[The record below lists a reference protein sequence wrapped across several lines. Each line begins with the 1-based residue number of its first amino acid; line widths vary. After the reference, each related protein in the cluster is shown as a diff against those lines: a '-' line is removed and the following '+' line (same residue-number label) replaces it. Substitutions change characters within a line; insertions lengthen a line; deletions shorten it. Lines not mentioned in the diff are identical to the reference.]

1 MSAVVADDETTGEEP
16 RRARP
21 PVAATIVVIAALV
34 AAIYLEVALAIDARV
49 LGAVPELALIVLIAI
64 ALRFGSL
71 AGAIAG
77 FAAGLLLDIAVQ
89 GPLGASALVLTPL
102 GWAAG
107 AWAERR
113 RRVSLGMAVLV
124 LAVSTAVALLGD
136 AIVALAIEG
145 QDVGWGA
152 FWLHAAAA
160 LAATVLIG
168 IPVLALLR
176 RICGVPA
183 R

>member
-1 MSAVVADDETTGEEP
+1 MSAVEDEEIP
-16 RRARP
+16 RRRI
-21 PVAATIVVIAALV
+21 PVAAAVVPVVALV
-34 AAIYLEVALAIDARV
+34 VAVYLEVALAIDARV
-49 LGAVPELALIVLIAI
+49 LGAVPEFALIVLVAI

-71 AGAIAG
+71 AGAVAG
-77 FAAGLLLDIAVQ
+77 FAAGLLLDVAVQ

-124 LAVSTAVALLGD
+124 LAVTTAIALLGD
-136 AIVALAIEG
+136 ALVALAIEG

-176 RICGVPA
+176 RICGVPE

>member
-1 MSAVVADDETTGEEP
+1 VSAVEEEDLP
-16 RRARP
+16 RRRI
-21 PVAATIVVIAALV
+21 PVAATVVPVVALV
-34 AAIYLEVALAIDARV
+34 VAVYLEVALAIDARV
-49 LGAVPELALIVLIAI
+49 LGAVPELALIVLVAI
-64 ALRFGSL
+64 ALRFGAL
-71 AGAIAG
+71 AGAVAG
-77 FAAGLLLDIAVQ
+77 FAAGLLLDLAVQ

-113 RRVSLGMAVLV
+113 RRVSLGMAVIV
-124 LAVSTAVALLGD
+124 LAATTALALLGD
-136 AIVALAIEG
+136 ALVALAIEG
-145 QDVGWGA
+145 QGVGWGT

-160 LAATVLIG
+160 LAVTVLIG